1 MSVAGTKS
9 IETEAPQASPGALLA
24 FWNNPIGK
32 KALMSLTGIIL
43 SLYVFAH
50 LLGNMQIYAG
60 AEAINGYAHLL
71 HKNLAFL
78 WTARVVLLAA
88 VLVHALAGVQLY
100 LNKANTRPV
109 QYAER
114 VNIISTAAS
123 RTMIWSGVLIFA
135 FVVYHV
141 LDLTV
146 GVAHAGPYEDV
157 MPYQNVVSGFRFLP
171 AVIAYVVA
179 MVGIGFHLWHG
190 LYSLFQSLGMAHPRY
205 TPMIQKGAAIVGTL
219 VALANISVP
228 IAVLTGLLR

>member
-9 IETEAPQASPGALLA
+9 IETEAPKAPSAMLA

-60 AEAINGYAHLL
+60 AEAINRYAHFLHANEGLL
-71 HKNLAFL
+71 
-78 WTARVVLLAA
+78 WVARVVLLAA
-88 VLVHALAGVQLY
+88 VGVHALAGIQLY
-100 LNKANTRPV
+100 LNKSSTRPIE
-109 QYAER
+109 YAQR
-114 VNIISTAAS
+114 TNVVSTAAS
-123 RTMIWSGVLIFA
+123 RTMIWSGLVIFA

-146 GVAHAGPYEDV
+146 GTAHVGAYQDV
-157 MPYQNVVSGFRFLP
+157 MPYQNVVTGFKFVP
-171 AVIAYVVA
+171 AVLAYVAA

-190 LYSLFQSLGMAHPRY
+190 LYSLFQSLGMSHPRY
-205 TPMIQKGAAIVGTL
+205 TPVIQKGAAVIGTL
-219 VALANISVP
+219 VA
-228 IAVLTGLLR
+228 

>member
-1 MSVAGTKS
+1 MSVAGTKG
-9 IETEAPQASPGALLA
+9 IETEAPKAPGAMLA

-50 LLGNMQIYAG
+50 LLGNMQIYMG
-60 AEAINGYAHLL
+60 SEVINGYAHLL
-71 HKNLAFL
+71 HKNAGLL

-88 VLVHALAGVQLY
+88 VGVHALAGVQLY
-100 LNKANTRPV
+100 LNKANTRPI
-109 QYAER
+109 QYAQR
-114 VNIISTAAS
+114 VNIVSTAAS

-146 GVAHAGPYEDV
+146 GAAHAGQYQEV
-157 MPYQNVVSGFRFLP
+157 MPYQNVVSGFTFVP
-171 AVIAYVVA
+171 AVIAYVIA

-190 LYSLFQSLGMAHPRY
+190 LYSLFQSLGMSHPRY
-205 TPMIQKGAAIVGTL
+205 TPVIQKGAAVVGTL

-228 IAVLTGLLR
+228 VAVLTGLLHG